1 MKVETYPLGNI
12 QANCYL
18 LWQDNHVLMVDPGG
32 SSRKIAE
39 RIASDGG
46 IVDAILLTH
55 GHFDHIAGVEH
66 FQKMYNC
73 PVYASKEEAKLL
85 ADPQLNG
92 SHQFGENISLDVD
105 LTYYQSEEHIGPFT
119 FEVFEAPGHSEGSV
133 LLIFD
138 DVIISGDVL
147 FQMSIGRTDLATG
160 SSNKMN
166 QTLNRIK
173 MLDKN
178 YTVYPGH
185 GPSTTLDFEKQNNP
199 FFR

>member
-1 MKVETYPLGNI
+1 MKVETYPLGDI

-18 LWQDNHVLMVDPGG
+18 IWNDNHVLMVDPGG

-39 RIASDGG
+39 HIAAENG

-66 FQKMYNC
+66 FQKLYKC
-73 PVYASKEEAKLL
+73 PVYVSEQEKRMLK
-85 ADPQLNG
+85 DPNING
-92 SHQFGENISLDVD
+92 SHRFQNHVVVDVD
-105 LTYYQSEEHIGPFT
+105 TKSYQMHEHIGNFD

-138 DVIISGDVL
+138 DFIISGDVL
-147 FQMSIGRTDLATG
+147 FQMSVGRTDLATG

-166 QTLNRIK
+166 QTLAKIK
-173 MLDKN
+173 MLEKN
-178 YTVYPGH
+178 YIVYPGH

-199 FFR
+199 YL